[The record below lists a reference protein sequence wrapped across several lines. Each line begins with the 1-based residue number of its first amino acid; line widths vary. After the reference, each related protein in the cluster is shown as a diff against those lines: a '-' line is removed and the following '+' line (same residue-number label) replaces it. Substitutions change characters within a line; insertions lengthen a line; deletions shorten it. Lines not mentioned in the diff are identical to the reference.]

1 MAEIRK
7 IVNVDVEGYAGE
19 IAEENKATYS
29 KPVTVVDNSIKANVT
44 FSLFEDVTFSPK
56 GSAALG
62 TIKSYSLS
70 VSDKWVEMVIAV
82 DITENYAKDLALSQK
97 NGEYV
102 PIRPTISLG
111 NADGWASVLY
121 VNDVTC
127 SIVPT
132 LK

>member
-44 FSLFEDVTFSPK
+44 LSLFEDVDYSPK

-62 TIKSYSLS
+62 TIKNYSLS
-70 VSDKWVEMVIAV
+70 VSDEWVEMVIAV
-82 DITENYAKDLALSQK
+82 DITENYATDLALSQK
-97 NGEYV
+97 NGKYI

-111 NADGWASVLY
+111 SGDGWASVLY
-121 VNDVTC
+121 VDDVTC